1 MLECCQ
7 TIKVDHSLGDD
18 LDRFKGLYNV
28 VGYVNERK
36 YWLSNNKKFAIYLW
50 KKRWI
55 IGTVEALGT
64 PIDINAW
71 IHTTGQSSIKI
82 QNTNYFGTHP

>member
-7 TIKVDHSLGDD
+7 TIKVALGYQPNAT
-18 LDRFKGLYNV
+18 LHRFEGLYNML
-28 VGYVNERK
+28 GYVNERK

-71 IHTTGQSSIKI
+71 IHTTGQI
-82 QNTNYFGTHP
+82 TR